1 MTLRSL
7 LCLVYGTGICV
18 GRAARNSCIIL
29 IQLDESRV
37 LRAHGINRYMFLII
51 ILHMCNELGK
61 DRPRTW
67 GKGRP
72 RRPVRPT
79 MAY

>member
-29 IQLDESRV
+29 IQFDESRV
-37 LRAHGINRYMFLII
+37 PRAHGNKQIVLEHCVSII
-51 ILHMCNELGK
+51 ILHLVCKSSDIL
-61 DRPRTW
+61 
-67 GKGRP
+67 
-72 RRPVRPT
+72 
-79 MAY
+79 

>member
-29 IQLDESRV
+29 IQFDESRV
-37 LRAHGINRYMFLII
+37 LRAHGNKQIVLEHCVSII
-51 ILHMCNELGK
+51 ILQLVPMT
-61 DRPRTW
+61 RIRTY
-67 GKGRP
+67 
-72 RRPVRPT
+72 T
-79 MAY
+79 FFFSTFN